1 MNINIYDINL
11 DEIIFTETLLDAF
24 FFGCQCALFLVDMTN
39 INGIYP
45 IKSLIS
51 VINNEKY
58 SYLTKIMVEIKSD
71 KMSGIKKDELNY
83 LINNQTNMDH
93 IIINSK
99 KEENMDKLLDIIYD
113 SVNSDLPEK
122 NEIPINHIAKY
133 DLKSCPI
140 EEINESISL
149 ILVGDTGVG
158 KSDFMDRFAII

>member
-51 VINNEKY
+51 MINNEKY
-58 SYLTKIMVEIKSD
+58 SYLTKIIIEIKSD
-71 KMSGIKKDELNY
+71 KVSGIKKDELNF
-83 LINNQTNMDH
+83 LTNNQTNMDN
-93 IIINSK
+93 IIINLK
-99 KEENMDKLLDIIYD
+99 TEENLDKLLLKIYD

-133 DLKSCPI
+133 SSKVVL
-140 EEINESISL
+140 
-149 ILVGDTGVG
+149 
-158 KSDFMDRFAII
+158 